1 MTKQLSYADSEKFRA
16 EAHKHI
22 GYLLCTPLAVDML
35 QFLVDGHTI
44 PNLIF
49 FAEFYLLLAGYLM
62 INNSY
67 VIMKERD
74 EKYVRKFI

>member
-22 GYLLCTPLAVDML
+22 GYLLCTPLAL
-35 QFLVDGHTI
+35 ELLHFLVDGHTI
-44 PNLIF
+44 PSLIF
-49 FAEFYLLLAGYLM
+49 FIEFYIAIVGYLI

-67 VIMKERD
+67 VIMKKRD
-74 EKYVRKFI
+74 EKYVRKYI